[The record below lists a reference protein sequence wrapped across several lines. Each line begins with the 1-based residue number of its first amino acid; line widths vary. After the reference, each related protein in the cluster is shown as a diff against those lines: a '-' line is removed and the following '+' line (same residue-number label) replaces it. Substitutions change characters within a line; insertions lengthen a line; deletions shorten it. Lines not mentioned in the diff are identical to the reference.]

1 MTRMRISIPAFHDS
15 GNFFRKTPDGDGF
28 IGGSPVYGL
37 PFRVKALHFFSGVR
51 KGTVI
56 GRNQGCGVPVE
67 PEKAAVLF
75 QGFHILRAEHG
86 TGRDLTIST
95 VVDFEL
101 RADGM
106 SIPWSQGAALA
117 AEPALDGTITTGRM
131 AEGEVGWEVP
141 AGWQSIELRY
151 FPDGRGAA
159 PLVFR
164 FSRSD
169 LSW

>member
-1 MTRMRISIPAFHDS
+1 MMKKGLCRGIPAMLLALM
-15 GNFFRKTPDGDGF
+15 
-28 IGGSPVYGL
+28 VMML
-37 PFRVKALHFFSGVR
+37 PLAALAEAGMYSALTSASGVR
-51 KGTVI
+51 LT
-56 GRNQGCGVPVE
+56 
-67 PEKAAVLF
+67 AVSLRESSGGWSSPSGGNVCVLVRF
-75 QGFHILRAEHG
+75 QAENG

-101 RADGM
+101 RADGV

>member
-1 MTRMRISIPAFHDS
+1 MKRSLCRWIPVLALVLAL
-15 GNFFRKTPDGDGF
+15 TM
-28 IGGSPVYGL
+28 L
-37 PFRVKALHFFSGVR
+37 PACVRAESVLNSALTSASGVR
-51 KGTVI
+51 LTAISLRESGGGWSSPSGGNVF
-56 GRNQGCGVPVE
+56 
-67 PEKAAVLF
+67 VLVRF
-75 QGFHILRAEHG
+75 RAENG

-101 RADGM
+101 LADGV
-106 SIPWSQGAALA
+106 SVPWSQGAALA
-117 AEPALDGTITTGRM
+117 AEPALDGTIAAGRSW
-131 AEGEVGWEVP
+131 EGEVGWEVP

-164 FSRSD
+164 FGRGD

>member
-1 MTRMRISIPAFHDS
+1 MMKKGLCRGIPAMLLALM
-15 GNFFRKTPDGDGF
+15 
-28 IGGSPVYGL
+28 VMML
-37 PFRVKALHFFSGVR
+37 PLAALAEAGMYSALTSASGVR
-51 KGTVI
+51 LT
-56 GRNQGCGVPVE
+56 
-67 PEKAAVLF
+67 AVSLRESSGGWSSPSGGNVFVLVRF
-75 QGFHILRAEHG
+75 QAENG

-101 RADGM
+101 RADGV

>member
-1 MTRMRISIPAFHDS
+1 MMKKGLCRGIPAMLLALM
-15 GNFFRKTPDGDGF
+15 
-28 IGGSPVYGL
+28 VMML
-37 PFRVKALHFFSGVR
+37 PLAAFAEAGMYSALTSASGVR
-51 KGTVI
+51 LT
-56 GRNQGCGVPVE
+56 
-67 PEKAAVLF
+67 AVSLRESSGGWSSPSGGNVFVLIRF
-75 QGFHILRAEHG
+75 QAENG

-101 RADGM
+101 RADGV

-151 FPDGRGAA
+151 FPDGRSAA